1 MHHFQVHHFHYIL
14 LTTKQNIR
22 KMKQRWEK
30 KMYAT
35 FWPWLWTINGWKE
48 ESYHKSYLNKF
59 YATTIKRK
67 NVYRA
72 RRRQKND
79 SIDFI
84 YVLFFVTSIQQ
95 LRKYVEWEEWD
106 IDEDGNVNYS
116 RRNQKREKKT
126 DSYSVK
132 K

>member
-1 MHHFQVHHFHYIL
+1 MYIE
-14 LTTKQNIR
+14 R
-22 KMKQRWEK
+22 
-30 KMYAT
+30 
-35 FWPWLWTINGWKE
+35 E
-48 ESYHKSYLNKF
+48 EGK
-59 YATTIKRK
+59 
-67 NVYRA
+67 
-72 RRRQKND
+72 KND
-79 SIDFI
+79 PIDFI